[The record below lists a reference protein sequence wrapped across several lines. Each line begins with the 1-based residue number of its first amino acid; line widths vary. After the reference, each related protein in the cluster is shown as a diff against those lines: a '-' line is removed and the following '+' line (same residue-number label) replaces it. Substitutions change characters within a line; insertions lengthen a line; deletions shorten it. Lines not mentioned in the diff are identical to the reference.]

1 MFLGSLCEAWF
12 LVRGLNSSKIRHGA
26 GGLMLFGRYPR
37 SFTWQPGWES
47 DGSMKYLLGALLIS
61 GTAHA
66 ADQLPSSMLGKW
78 ASDAAACGQQS
89 SELGMTVE
97 PRTVLFYEHGY
108 QIKRITRLKDG
119 SLKGTGYGFADDGR
133 SNDSITLK
141 LIDPNKLQARGEIYY
156 RCERQSGGTR

>member
-1 MFLGSLCEAWF
+1 
-12 LVRGLNSSKIRHGA
+12 
-26 GGLMLFGRYPR
+26 MLFGRYPG
-37 SFTWQPGWES
+37 SFTWQRGGES

-97 PRTVLFYEHGY
+97 PPTVLFYEHGY
-108 QIKRITRLKDG
+108 QIKRITRLRDG

-141 LIDPNKLQARGEIYY
+141 LIEPNKLQAKGEIYH
-156 RCERQSGGTR
+156 RCEKHNGGAR

>member
-1 MFLGSLCEAWF
+1 MTDVLAILVATTLAFIHRGHGSHLRF
-12 LVRGLNSSKIRHGA
+12 I
-26 GGLMLFGRYPR
+26 FG
-37 SFTWQPGWES
+37 S
-47 DGSMKYLLGALLIS
+47 YLLGALLIS

-66 ADQLPSSMLGKW
+66 ADQLPTSMLGKW
-78 ASDAAACGQQS
+78 ASDAVACGQQS

-108 QIKRITRLKDG
+108 HIKRITRLRDG

-141 LIDPNKLQARGEIYY
+141 LIDPNKLQAKGDIYF
-156 RCERQSGGTR
+156 RCEKHNGGAR

>member
-1 MFLGSLCEAWF
+1 
-12 LVRGLNSSKIRHGA
+12 
-26 GGLMLFGRYPR
+26 MLFGRYPG
-37 SFTWQPGWES
+37 SFTWQRGSES
-47 DGSMKYLLGALLIS
+47 DGNMKYLLGALLIS

-156 RCERQSGGTR
+156 RCGEQSGGAR